1 MPEEL
6 HLDFESRSPV
16 DLKKAGVYVYAE
28 HPDTSVLCAA
38 YGFTSDNTVHLWVP
52 GDPLPARI
60 GDHVAGGG
68 TVVAHNAAFE
78 RIIWRECM
86 ARLGWPVPDLRQ
98 WRCTMAQAFAMAL
111 PGDLASLAGALRLD
125 VRKDLDGSRLMLKM
139 CKPRKPRKGEP
150 EDALLWHEDPADLER
165 LYEYCRQ
172 DVRTEM
178 AADKKLLRLRPSEQE
193 LWYLDQTINDRGINV
208 DRDLAH
214 RALEVV
220 EHATVGLNREMNLI
234 AGGAVS
240 GVTKVADL
248 KTWIEDYG
256 YPTDSLAKDVLAELL
271 ERSDL
276 PPEVEEALLLRQEGG
291 KASVAKISALLRG
304 CSADG
309 RARGLLQFHAASTGR
324 WGGRRFQP
332 QNLKRPERKG
342 EISQAID
349 DLLAMPSDIFCS
361 IYDRPLTSVSDCLR
375 GMVRAPSGKRIIAR
389 DFSNIE
395 GRTLAWLAGESWKIE
410 AFNAFDAGTGHD
422 IYRITAAGILGK
434 TPDQVDGGAKDGPE
448 RQGYGK
454 VPELALGYQGG
465 VGAFQ
470 AMAKN
475 YRVRLSDT
483 VADEIKRGWREKHPR
498 TVLLWRGYEDAAFAA
513 VEQPG
518 TTHSF
523 RGIMFKVFAKI
534 LFAKL
539 PSGRTLCYIDPN
551 IREKTMP
558 WLDYETGK
566 KAKKLTVSYMGVNSY
581 TRQWQREYIYGGKWA
596 ENITSAV
603 ARDVMAESMDRLE
616 KAGYPIVL
624 SVHDEIVC
632 EAPEGRIDE
641 AEFDR
646 LVTQLPP
653 WAQGLPIAAGGF
665 VAERYRK

>member
-1 MPEEL
+1 
-6 HLDFESRSPV
+6 
-16 DLKKAGVYVYAE
+16 
-28 HPDTSVLCAA
+28 
-38 YGFTSDNTVHLWVP
+38 
-52 GDPLPARI
+52 
-60 GDHVAGGG
+60 
-68 TVVAHNAAFE
+68 
-78 RIIWRECM
+78 
-86 ARLGWPVPDLRQ
+86 
-98 WRCTMAQAFAMAL
+98 
-111 PGDLASLAGALRLD
+111 
-125 VRKDLDGSRLMLKM
+125 MLKL

-150 EDALLWHEDPADLER
+150 ADALCWHEDPDDLQA

-208 DRDLAH
+208 DRDLAN
-214 RALEVV
+214 RALAAVDI
-220 EHATVGLNREMNLI
+220 ATADLNRRMNLVT
-234 AGGAVS
+234 GGAVN

-248 KTWIEDYG
+248 TQWIADYG
-256 YPTDSLAKDVLAELL
+256 YPTESLAKDVLAELL

-276 PPEVEEALLLRQEGG
+276 PDEVEEALLLRQEGG

-309 RARGLLQFHAASTGR
+309 RARGLLQFHSASTGR
-324 WGGRRFQP
+324 WAGRRFQP
-332 QNLKRPERKG
+332 QNLKRPEKKG
-342 EISQAID
+342 EVSQAID
-349 DLLAMPSDIFCS
+349 DLLLFPPDIFCAT
-361 IYDRPLTSVSDCLR
+361 YGKPLTSISDCLR
-375 GMVRAPSGKRIIAR
+375 GLVRAPDGKRIIAR

-395 GRTLAWLAGESWKIE
+395 GRTLAWLAGESWKIQ

-475 YRVRLSDT
+475 YRVRLSDA
-483 VADEIKRGWREKHPR
+483 VADEIKRGWREKHPA

-513 VEQPG
+513 VENPG
-518 TTHSF
+518 TTYSF
-523 RGIMFKVFAKI
+523 RGIAFKVFASI
-534 LFAKL
+534 LFARL
-539 PSGRTLCYIDPN
+539 PSGRSLCYIDPE

-581 TRQWQREYIYGGKWA
+581 TRQWTREYIYGGKWA

-603 ARDVMAESMDRLE
+603 ARDIMADAMIRLE
-616 KAGYPIVL
+616 EAGYETIL
-624 SVHDEIVC
+624 SVHDELVC
-632 EAPEGRIDE
+632 EAATDRIDE

-653 WAQGLPIAAGGF
+653 WADGLPIAAGGF
-665 VAERYRK
+665 TAERYRK